1 MRTVILSSSNIVGT
15 GNNVLTYDI
24 PTTATFRDDYV
35 AVASVSMYYS
45 WFNISAALGNNTFTY
60 TWDQAGSPTS
70 ITIPPG
76 LYEVSTLNA
85 FLQSE
90 FIRLGHY
97 MVQISTAQNV
107 YFAEF
112 VINPAQYVVQINTYS
127 IPIASA
133 PPVGYTIVAA
143 LPAAQNT
150 MGMTLG
156 SGLGALLG
164 YTGGN
169 LTIAPV
175 AGLAD
180 FVQRSFQSNVS
191 PNIQPNS
198 TVLISVDGVD
208 NPYASPTG
216 VIYAFSPS
224 VGVGEIVIEK
234 PPQLCWVKIRE
245 GQYRQLTVRLLG
257 SANNTPLPIKDPAM
271 TIILA
276 IADEQEALGF
286 QTVKRFQ

>member
-1 MRTVILSSSNIVGT
+1 
-15 GNNVLTYDI
+15 
-24 PTTATFRDDYV
+24 
-35 AVASVSMYYS
+35 MYYS

-60 TWDQAGSPTS
+60 TWDQAGSPTT
-70 ITIPPG
+70 ITILDG
-76 LYEVSTLNA
+76 LYEVSTLNS
-85 FLQSE
+85 FLQSK
-90 FIRLGHY
+90 FIANGHY
-97 MVQISTAQNV
+97 MVQNSTQQNV

-112 VINPAQYVVQINTYS
+112 VINPSQYVVQINTYS

-133 PPVGYTIVAA
+133 PPAGYTIVAT

-150 MGMTLG
+150 MGMTIG

-164 YTGGN
+164 FTRAN

-175 AGLAD
+175 ASLAD

-216 VIYAFSPS
+216 VIYAFSPN
-224 VGVGEIVIEK
+224 VGIGEIIIEK

-245 GQYRQLTVRLLG
+245 GQTTQLTVRLLG
-257 SANNTPLPIKDPAM
+257 SSNNSPLLIKDPAM

-276 IADEQEALGF
+276 IADESEALGY
-286 QTVKRFQ
+286 QRVR